1 MAESDA
7 KRGDAACCIAADH
20 DHVHDHVDDGD
31 RFGCPCCAPVLGDLA
46 LLSLPSFA
54 RAARPSAWRRL
65 GEAPAV
71 SATTTVMANAT
82 VITADAD
89 FSTAEAIAFTGDRIV
104 AVGSLA
110 EVRARA
116 GDEAEVV
123 DCGGRAILPG
133 FIEPHMHFFPIAMMR
148 RIADVGALACADADA
163 VLARIGAL
171 AGAAKAG
178 EWIVARQL
186 DPSLQPGAARIDAR
200 ALDRVAPDNPV
211 FIFNASLHIAYCN
224 SRALAI
230 AGVTAATPDPA
241 GAAYGR
247 HADGAPNGILQGQ
260 ATMFGVLAHNL
271 AALAIDDVPEA
282 CRAVCARANSL
293 GITAFC
299 DQASGGFQGKGEIAA
314 FHAFAASGHMTT
326 RLRYSLIQSGER
338 HWDEMGLA
346 FGDGDALARATG
358 WKIVSDGSN
367 QGRTGLQRE
376 PYLGRADRG
385 IAYVEKEALKEMVV
399 KRALQGWQVTVH
411 ANGDRAI
418 DHALDAFEAAQAA
431 GASRELRF
439 RIEHCSILHDE
450 QIARMAAL
458 GVSPS
463 FLIGHVHY
471 WGKAFRDE
479 IFGPEKTRL
488 LGRARSCADAGI
500 RWTMHSDEPVS
511 EMGPLRLIDNAVNRT
526 LWKEPGSV
534 LNAAER
540 VSVEEAI
547 VALTRD
553 AAWQCHS
560 EHEIGTL
567 EPGKF
572 ADFVVLDRDPRAVPP
587 GEIRALKVLETWMG
601 GRRVHAG

>member
-1 MAESDA
+1 MAESEAISSDT
-7 KRGDAACCIAADH
+7 ACCIAADH
-20 DHVHDHVDDGD
+20 DHVHDED
-31 RFGCPCCAPVLGDLA
+31 RFGCPCCAPVLADLA

-54 RAARPSAWRRL
+54 NAARPSAWRRL
-65 GEAPAV
+65 GKAPAAPAGTV
-71 SATTTVMANAT
+71 VMANVT

-89 FSTAEAIAFTGDRIV
+89 FSTAEAIAFAGGRIL

-116 GDEAEVV
+116 GADAEFV
-123 DCGGRAILPG
+123 DCGGRTILPG

-163 VLARIGAL
+163 VLARVSAL
-171 AGAAKAG
+171 ARAAKPG
-178 EWIVARQL
+178 EWIVARQF
-186 DPSLQPGAARIDAR
+186 DPSLQPGAERINAR
-200 ALDRVAPDNPV
+200 ALDRAAPDNPV

-224 SRALAI
+224 SRALEI
-230 AGVTAATPDPA
+230 AGVTVATPDPA

-247 HADGAPNGILQGQ
+247 HADGTPNGILQGQ

-271 AALAIDDVPEA
+271 AALAIEDVPEA
-282 CRAVCARANSL
+282 CRAVCARANGL

-314 FHAFAASGHMTT
+314 FHAFAASGHMTA

-376 PYLGRADRG
+376 PYLGRDDRG
-385 IAYVEKEALKEMVV
+385 IAYVEKEALKDMVV

-418 DHALDAFEAAQAA
+418 DHALDAFEAAYAA
-431 GASRELRF
+431 GASRDPRF

-450 QIARMAAL
+450 QIARMVAL

-479 IFGPEKTRL
+479 IFGPEKAEL

-534 LNAAER
+534 LNAAEC

-572 ADFVVLDRDPRAVPP
+572 ADFVVLDKDPRAVPP
-587 GEIRALKVLETWMG
+587 EEIRGLKVLETWMG
-601 GRRVHAG
+601 GRRVYAA